1 MSTPTAILDAA
12 LEAFDEKGYAAATI
26 DDVRSRS
33 GASVGSIYHHFGGKE
48 QLAAALY
55 VRALASYQEGFLA
68 ALRRHRAAEAG
79 VKAAVE
85 HHVDWVSGHRALARY
100 LLERSAVDV
109 DRASGEALREQNR
122 AFFAGVQDWLR
133 PHVEA
138 GVLQD
143 LPLDLGSALWIG
155 GAQEWTRHWLEG
167 RTETSL
173 RQARRALADA
183 AWEALSTKESS

>member
-1 MSTPTAILDAA
+1 VSTPTAILDAA

-26 DDVRSRS
+26 EDVRARS

-48 QLAAALY
+48 QIAEALY
-55 VRALASYQEGFLA
+55 ARALASYQQGFLA
-68 ALRRHRAAEAG
+68 ALRRHSGAEAG

-85 HHVDWVSGHRALARY
+85 HHVDWVSRNRPVARY
-100 LLERSAVDV
+100 LLQHN
-109 DRASGEALREQNR
+109 ASGEALREQNR
-122 AFFAGVQDWLR
+122 AFFAGVRAWLR

-155 GAQEWTRHWLEG
+155 GAQEWTRHWLKG

-183 AWEALSTKESS
+183 AWEALSTKETP

>member
-1 MSTPTAILDAA
+1 VPTSTAILDAA

-26 DDVRSRS
+26 EDVRVRS

-55 VRALASYQEGFLA
+55 LRALASYQEGFLA
-68 ALRRHRAAEAG
+68 ALRRHPAAEAG

-85 HHVDWVSGHRALARY
+85 HHIDWVARKRALARY
-100 LLERSAVDV
+100 LLEHS
-109 DRASGEALREQNR
+109 ASGEALREQNR
-122 AFFAGVQDWLR
+122 AFFAGVRAWLC

-138 GVLQD
+138 SVIQD

-183 AWEALSTKESS
+183 AWEALSTKESP

>member
-1 MSTPTAILDAA
+1 VSTSTAILDAA

-26 DDVRSRS
+26 EDVRARS

-48 QLAAALY
+48 EIAAALY
-55 VRALASYQEGFLA
+55 RRALASYQEGFLA
-68 ALRRHRAAEAG
+68 ALRRHREAERG

-85 HHVDWVSGHRALARY
+85 HHVDWVSQHRALARY
-100 LLERSAVDV
+100 LFGHS
-109 DRASGEALREQNR
+109 ASGEALREQNR
-122 AFFAGVQDWLR
+122 AFFAGVQAWLR
-133 PHVEA
+133 PHAEA

-155 GAQEWTRHWLEG
+155 GAQEWARHWLEG

-173 RQARRALADA
+173 RQARRVLADA
-183 AWEALSTKESS
+183 AWEALRTKETP

>member
-1 MSTPTAILDAA
+1 VSTSTAILDAA

-26 DDVRSRS
+26 EDVRTRS

-55 VRALASYQEGFLA
+55 LRALASYQEGFLA

-79 VKAAVE
+79 VKTAVE
-85 HHVDWVSGHRALARY
+85 HHIDWVSTHRALARY
-100 LLERSAVDV
+100 LLDRSAVDV
-109 DRASGEALREQNR
+109 DRASGDALREQNR
-122 AFFAGVQDWLR
+122 AFFAAVQAWLR

-155 GAQEWTRHWLEG
+155 SAQEWTRHWLEG
-167 RTETSL
+167 CTETSP
-173 RQARRALADA
+173 RQARRTLADA
-183 AWEALSTKESS
+183 AWVALSTKESP

>member
-1 MSTPTAILDAA
+1 VSTSTAILDAT
-12 LEAFDEKGYAAATI
+12 LEAFDEKGYAATTI
-26 DDVRSRS
+26 EDVRNRS

-55 VRALASYQEGFLA
+55 LRALASYQEGFLA
-68 ALRRHRAAEAG
+68 AIRRHAAAEAG

-85 HHVDWVSGHRALARY
+85 HHIDWVSRHRALARY
-100 LLERSAVDV
+100 LLERSPVDI
-109 DRASGEALREQNR
+109 DRASGEQLREQNR
-122 AFFAGVQDWLR
+122 AFFGRVQAWLR

-138 GVLQD
+138 GRIQA

-167 RTETSL
+167 RTEASL
-173 RQARRALADA
+173 HQARRALADA
-183 AWEALSTKESS
+183 AWEALSTKEPS